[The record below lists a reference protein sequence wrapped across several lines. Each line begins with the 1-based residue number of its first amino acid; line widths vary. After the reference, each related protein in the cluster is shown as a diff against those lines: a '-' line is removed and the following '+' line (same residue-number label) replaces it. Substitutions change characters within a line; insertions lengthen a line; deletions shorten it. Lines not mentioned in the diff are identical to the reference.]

1 MTNRYFV
8 CGEHEEPRC
17 CTIILDIQRSA
28 LLYRKW
34 IFTLRLMK
42 HEFSRLHLNYSPI
55 LICNKKL
62 MILAA
67 FPPPDIYI
75 LCWFMNDDVFYSAQ
89 SCVRWFIS
97 QTGFTA
103 GFQLWMW
110 SIDAFDHADVQTE
123 GPTFHL
129 RTFMLA
135 CTCINCSKWFWLCT
149 TIHLPRTFYES
160 IIQTDTSLCAH
171 LSDVSGCCFTA
182 VQKLRLKWHIMIR
195 SLCILD
201 SR

>member
-17 CTIILDIQRSA
+17 CTIISDIHRSA

-42 HEFSRLHLNYSPI
+42 HEFRRLRLNYSAI

-75 LCWFMNDDVFYSAQ
+75 LCWFMNADVFYSAQ
-89 SCVRWFIS
+89 SGVVWFIS

-103 GFQLWMW
+103 GSHLWMW
-110 SIDAFDHADVQTE
+110 SIDAFDRADVQTE

-135 CTCINCSKWFWLCT
+135 CTLINCSKRFWLCT
-149 TIHLPRTFYES
+149 SIHFPRA
-160 IIQTDTSLCAH
+160 IQTDTHHCALVFQMSLP
-171 LSDVSGCCFTA
+171 
-182 VQKLRLKWHIMIR
+182 
-195 SLCILD
+195 
-201 SR
+201 